1 MEIIGA
7 KYLFRLKG
15 NKKEVQY
22 INENSL
28 NDYSFM
34 NKKIYN
40 RIVKYRVENS
50 DEDYYMLTNLNKS
63 IDEIK
68 DLYWKRW
75 QVEIHFKESKYNLSL
90 NTINLKTE
98 NSLKQKIYIYNLI
111 FILYYYFKF
120 DVKNPIK
127 YIKILS
133 YQNFMQIY
141 KIKKQIYIF
150 YCIYNKI
157 YFKNNQ

>member
-40 RIVKYRVENS
+40 RIVKTQ
-50 DEDYYMLTNLNKS
+50 M
-63 IDEIK
+63 
-68 DLYWKRW
+68 
-75 QVEIHFKESKYNLSL
+75 
-90 NTINLKTE
+90 
-98 NSLKQKIYIYNLI
+98 KIII
-111 FILYYYFKF
+111 
-120 DVKNPIK
+120 
-127 YIKILS
+127 
-133 YQNFMQIY
+133 
-141 KIKKQIYIF
+141 
-150 YCIYNKI
+150 C
-157 YFKNNQ
+157 

>member
-1 MEIIGA
+1 MTFFIFSVSSSTSSIFIGA
-7 KYLFRLKG
+7 SLKHFWIIEDISFFIFLLICVLCFLLIEKY
-15 NKKEVQY
+15 
-22 INENSL
+22 
-28 NDYSFM
+28 
-34 NKKIYN
+34 IY
-40 RIVKYRVENS
+40 
-50 DEDYYMLTNLNKS
+50 L
-63 IDEIK
+63 
-68 DLYWKRW
+68 
-75 QVEIHFKESKYNLSL
+75 KESKDNLSL